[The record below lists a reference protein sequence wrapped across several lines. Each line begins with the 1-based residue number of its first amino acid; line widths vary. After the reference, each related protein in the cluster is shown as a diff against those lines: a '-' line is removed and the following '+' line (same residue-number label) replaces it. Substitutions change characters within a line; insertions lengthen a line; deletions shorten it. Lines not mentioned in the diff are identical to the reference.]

1 MAALFHVLGFN
12 DGVHTCDCCGK
23 SDLKGTFGIEMIETG
38 EVLHYGSVCVTRNTG
53 YAKKE
58 INAMAQAYEAERV
71 ATAKAEYRATPEHAA
86 SEAKFREALEI
97 QRNDRDFR
105 GAQFKAFVIVESNAA
120 DAVRK
125 VIAEKHNV
133 GFYQI

>member
-1 MAALFHVLGFN
+1 MPALFKVLGYD
-12 DGVHTCDCCGK
+12 DGVHICDCCGK

-38 EVLHYGSVCVTRNTG
+38 EELFYGSVCVTRNTG

-58 INAMAQAYEAERV
+58 LNAMARAYEAERIK
-71 ATAKAEYRATPEHAA
+71 AAKAEYRATAEYAA
-86 SEAKFREALEI
+86 SEAKFKEALAL
-97 QRNDRDFR
+97 QAKDRNFI
-105 GAQFKAFVIVESNAA
+105 GAQFKAFVMAAADAA

-133 GFYQI
+133 GFHQI

>member
-23 SDLKGTFGIEMIETG
+23 TDLKGTFGIEMIETG
-38 EVLHYGSVCVTRNTG
+38 ELLHYGSVCVSRNTG

-58 INAMAQAYEAERV
+58 INAMARAYEAERIK
-71 ATAKAEYRATPEHAA
+71 AAKAEYRATPEYAA
-86 SEAKFREALEI
+86 SEAKFKEALAI
-97 QRNDRDFR
+97 ADLR
-105 GAQFKAFVIVESNAA
+105 GAQFKAFVIVATSAA

-133 GFYQI
+133 GFFQI